1 MLKNIAKACIY
12 AHVYYGLVFETETL
26 HQLLGILAG
35 EVKPILCN
43 SPVTV
48 KFIMVYLVRMV
59 KNNVPCFQRDL
70 PFIHKSGYAAI
81 NYIKKMKVG
90 PIFKHGV
97 KRNIGIGLT
106 AAINNDRR

>member
-35 EVKPILCN
+35 EVKPIICN

-59 KNNVPCFQRDL
+59 KKQCPLF
-70 PFIHKSGYAAI
+70 SA
-81 NYIKKMKVG
+81 
-90 PIFKHGV
+90 
-97 KRNIGIGLT
+97 GL
-106 AAINNDRR
+106 AFYP